1 MNVRQFLQER
11 DIPHRVLDHDRSY
24 TAQTLAAAVHVCGD
38 EVAKTVLLW
47 TDDDYLLAVLP
58 ATHTIDLNRVE
69 MMLGMEIVEL
79 ATEKECGEG
88 FRDCELGALPP
99 FGSQYH
105 MKTII
110 DESLMEDEEIV
121 FEGNTHS
128 QAIRM
133 KREDYMALENP
144 MVGSFSHHF

>member
-1 MNVRQFLQER
+1 MNVREFLQNR
-11 DIPHRVLDHDRSY
+11 DVPFEMMAHDRTY

-47 TDDDYLLAVLP
+47 TDDDYLLAILP
-58 ATHTIDLNRVE
+58 ATHTIDLDRVE
-69 MMLGMEIVEL
+69 SMLGMNTVEL
-79 ATEKECGEG
+79 ATEKECGAR
-88 FRDCELGALPP
+88 FPDCELGALPP
-99 FGSQYH
+99 FGSRYG

-110 DESLMEDEEIV
+110 DESLMRDDEIV

-133 KREDYMALENP
+133 KVKDYMALENAT
-144 MVGSFSHHF
+144 VGSFSHHF